1 MLTPHRYIYPVT
13 FRERISELFQD
24 PTCMEWWLP
33 NGENYPPT
41 IRSIREFVEERTSSP
56 RDEVT
61 EDLRDMK
68 VLFGSLNLED
78 DKSNKSTPSDSKST
92 GDSPEWIQPNYI
104 SGYTTGTEHHSV
116 GQSAQRQWFDSEGFL
131 MQDPNEYR
139 PS

>member
-1 MLTPHRYIYPVT
+1 
-13 FRERISELFQD
+13 
-24 PTCMEWWLP
+24 MEWWLP

-41 IRSIREFVEERTSSP
+41 IRSIRSFVEERTSTP

-78 DKSNKSTPSDSKST
+78 DKSNKSTPSSDSTPADSN
-92 GDSPEWIQPNYI
+92 SPEWIQPNYI
-104 SGYTTGTEHHSV
+104 SAYTTGTEHHNAPHNS
-116 GQSAQRQWFDSEGFL
+116 QQQWFGPEGFL